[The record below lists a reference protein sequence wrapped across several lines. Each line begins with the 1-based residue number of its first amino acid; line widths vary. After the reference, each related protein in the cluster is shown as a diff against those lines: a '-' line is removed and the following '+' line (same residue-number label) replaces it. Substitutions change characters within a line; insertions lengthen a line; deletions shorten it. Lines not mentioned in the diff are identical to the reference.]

1 MEKIRNDY
9 FDNIKSVL
17 ITLVVIGHFLLPLES
32 TRLKDGL
39 VNVIYLFHMPMF
51 IMVSG
56 YFAKGMY
63 AGKRFRWERIG
74 KLLWLYLLFQ
84 IISGMTESLA
94 AGQPWTANINFLRE
108 SGAPWY
114 LLAMI

>member
-63 AGKRFRWERIG
+63 EGKRFR
-74 KLLWLYLLFQ
+74 
-84 IISGMTESLA
+84 
-94 AGQPWTANINFLRE
+94 
-108 SGAPWY
+108 
-114 LLAMI
+114 

>member
-56 YFAKGMY
+56 
-63 AGKRFRWERIG
+63 
-74 KLLWLYLLFQ
+74 
-84 IISGMTESLA
+84 
-94 AGQPWTANINFLRE
+94 
-108 SGAPWY
+108 
-114 LLAMI
+114 